1 MPEEE
6 KNFPQNE
13 EPQKAEITKEEPVKE
28 DPIKEEP
35 KKESTGEKTSMGL
48 DENVAGAL
56 AYAFG
61 WITGLI
67 FLVMEKKSSFVRF
80 HAMQSIVVFLILQV
94 FGFLPLINLLVFPVG
109 LILWVFLMVKA
120 YQGDKYKLPI
130 IGDFAETQA
139 KEL

>member
-13 EPQKAEITKEEPVKE
+13 EPQKAEITKEESVKE

-94 FGFLPLINLLVFPVG
+94 FGFLPLINLLVFPAG